1 MLGQKGNESQAKKN
15 PHKLLENLCPTKNKN
30 GKSLVL
36 ISKPPEKKR
45 ERERDGHLWGLLFF
59 MLHKSMILLPQ
70 TKIQR
75 LFFWFRVNC
84 SSPSERKRELP
95 SQPRPISLSVFFF
108 SNKFCL
114 FILKNGEG
122 FLVFFLF
129 FWCKVE

>member
-15 PHKLLENLCPTKNKN
+15 PHKLLENLCPTKRKN
-30 GKSLVL
+30 CKSLVL
-36 ISKPPEKKR
+36 ISKAPEKKR
-45 ERERDGHLWGLLFF
+45 ERERDGHLLGLLSF
-59 MLHKSMILLPQ
+59 MLHKSMILSPQ

-84 SSPSERKRELP
+84 PSPSEQKRELP

-114 FILKNGEG
+114 FILKNGEV
-122 FLVFFLF
+122 FLVFFVFL
-129 FWCKVE
+129 V